1 MDDVS
6 VGDVRRICARVTAED
21 LTHITAR
28 PVNRLDWLEMKSVVD
43 KMSVDGLQKI
53 FGPRM
58 SKQMIGQI
66 LGFAYKNDRKFF
78 EFVFGVLKAMVL
90 DPQPRADVTNVA
102 PQSEIRIKGPYRVAS
117 GCSQR
122 DFEPCVLSYGRN
134 AFTVDVERGER
145 RFFALFGKGASAVS
159 EFSIGDATIIP
170 GRELGVSAMVDVS
183 EFLRDGRND
192 VRVCV
197 SEEELFVVLPL
208 EHLSEDEMV
217 CAVLNNR
224 PYLRGGVCSGEDVL
238 VPVRGVRCQHRE
250 VFDLLPYV
258 RECEMSQ
265 RWCCPVCGSDLAF
278 ADLGLDYTVYCD
290 MRQRLCAD
298 SCE

>member
-6 VGDVRRICARVTAED
+6 VGDVRRICARVTTED

-170 GRELGVSAMVDVS
+170 GRELGVCAMVDVS

>member
-6 VGDVRRICARVTAED
+6 VGDVRRICGRVTTED
-21 LTHITAR
+21 LTHVAIR
-28 PVNRLDWLEMKSVVD
+28 PVNRSDWLEMKGVLD

-90 DPQPRADVTNVA
+90 DPQPRADISNVA
-102 PQSEIRIKGPYRVAS
+102 RDSEIRIKGPYKVAT
-117 GCSQR
+117 GCSER
-122 DFEPCVLSYGRN
+122 DFEPCVLNYGRN
-134 AFTVDVERGER
+134 AFTIDVERDER
-145 RFFALFGKGASAVS
+145 RFFALFGKNAVS

-170 GRELGVSAMVDVS
+170 GCELGVSCMLDVS
-183 EFLRDGRND
+183 EFLRDGRNELS
-192 VRVCV
+192 VCV

-224 PYLRGGVCSGEDVL
+224 PYLRGGVCSGDDVL
-238 VPVRGVRCQHRE
+238 VPVRGIRCQHPE
-250 VFDLLPYV
+250 VFDLLSYV
-258 RECEMSQ
+258 RECEVSQ
-265 RWCCPVCGSDLAF
+265 RWCCPVCGTDLAF
-278 ADLGLDYTVYCD
+278 ADLALDYTVYCD
-290 MRQRLCAD
+290 IRQRLCAD
-298 SCE
+298 TCE